1 VNGPLRNL
9 GAQPAPGADASR
21 FIGRSTDDIEDLA
34 IVLRGSRRDL
44 SSVYATIESQ
54 GKVRI
59 LAWQVGTGSAIRGSR
74 S

>member
-1 VNGPLRNL
+1 MNPVREAHIDLV
-9 GAQPAPGADASR
+9 
-21 FIGRSTDDIEDLA
+21 EDLA

-59 LAWQVGTGSAIRGSR
+59 LAWEAGTVNAIRRSR
-74 S
+74 P